1 MKSVT
6 KLQYFWEILLVF
18 VILMLFEVIFVA
30 FCHKNLC

>member
-6 KLQYFWEILLVF
+6 KLQYFWEISFVF
-18 VILMLFEVIFVA
+18 VILMLFKVIFVA